1 MVRLILFL
9 TMHNSGKFPENREAG
24 MKRRTMLLVFLS
36 VLALALG
43 TLAGVAQAQGDGAK
57 IAEGFNGPQG
67 VLVDP
72 EGNVWVIDSGLGGDT
87 QFQMTDPESGQAI
100 AATLGDTARVVKIA
114 PDGTQTVAATLPS
127 LVFGQEAAGGA
138 RLALLG
144 GSLYATSGVWQ
155 EAAGDTAAPKMATVV
170 LIEGGQ
176 ATEVATTWPLERDTN
191 PDGYVLESHPYGLAA
206 GSDGKLWITDA
217 GANTLLKVDPASG
230 QVDLV
235 AVFDGVPGP
244 MANPSRGG
252 AQESDP
258 VPTGIAF
265 DQAGTAYVSFLP
277 GAPFAPGS
285 AKVVKVS
292 ANGTVSDYAT
302 GLTTLTDLRTGPDGN
317 LYAVQFGRF
326 SEQGPQPGTG
336 AVIRIKAGNASEVVV
351 DGLVFPTS
359 IDFNAAGDAFVT
371 TNGVGAP
378 GSGQVVKFAALTSMA
393 GTPLAAS
400 SGTPGSLPVTGG
412 SVPNALWLA
421 LGVGISLVAAGVLLR
436 RSSVKEGR
444 N

>member
-1 MVRLILFL
+1 
-9 TMHNSGKFPENREAG
+9 
-24 MKRRTMLLVFLS
+24 MKKRTTVLAFLS
-36 VLALALG
+36 VLALALASF
-43 TLAGVAQAQGDGAK
+43 AGVVQAQDGGSK

-67 VLVDP
+67 VLADP

-87 QFQMTDPESGQAI
+87 QLQIADPESGQEI
-100 AATLGDTARVVKIA
+100 TATLGDTARVVKIA

-127 LVFGQEAAGGA
+127 LLMDQEAAGGA
-138 RLALLG
+138 RLALLA
-144 GSLYATSGVWQ
+144 GSLYATSGVWP
-155 EAAGDTAAPKMATVV
+155 ASAGDTAAPKMAAVV
-170 LIEGGQ
+170 KIEGVQ

-191 PDGYVLESHPYGLAA
+191 PDGFVLESHPYGLTA
-206 GSDGKLWITDA
+206 GPDGKLWVTDA
-217 GANTLLKVDPASG
+217 GANDLLTVDAASG
-230 QVDLV
+230 QVELV

-244 MANPSRGG
+244 MANPARGG

-265 DQAGTAYVSFLP
+265 DQAGNAYVSFLP

-292 ANGTVSDYAT
+292 TGGAVSDYAT

-317 LYAVQFGRF
+317 LYAVQFARF

-336 AVIRIKAGNASEVVV
+336 AIIRVKAGNASEVVV

-359 IDFNAAGDAFVT
+359 IAFDAAGDAYVT

-378 GSGQVVKFAALTSMA
+378 GSGQVIKFAALTSMA
-393 GTPLAAS
+393 GTPLSAS
-400 SGTPGSLPVTGG
+400 SSTPGNLPVTGG
-412 SVPNALWLA
+412 AVPSVLWIA
-421 LGVGISLVAAGVLLR
+421 LGAGIALVAVGFLLGRGAVRTR
-436 RSSVKEGR
+436 RS
-444 N
+444 